1 MTALRIIAAI
11 ALADL
16 RQRLRAPRTWVVL
29 VALAAAS
36 WWSFPPIEADYLT
49 VSIGG
54 AAGARAHYSSAWIG
68 MVLAAIQGAM
78 LSLAGFYVVRGTLVR
93 DLETGA
99 WQLLVATPM
108 NRAGYLVAKWCSHM
122 AVFVLLLSGSVA
134 VGIVAQQVRGEVPG
148 LDLVELL
155 KPVVLVALP
164 ALGLTATLAVWFD
177 LVPWLRRTAGSVVFF
192 FAWVFLLASQTG
204 DNAGAWMGDPQ
215 GMLAVEQA
223 LAPVAVAMG
232 GTPGGLSVGV
242 QVLDGARPML
252 FDWTHWNVGVDVLA
266 ARGFWVALAIV
277 ALLAAAP
284 LLDRFAA
291 YRGSKRA
298 LSTEGRDLRL
308 LDTVLAPLRR
318 TAFGALVAVEAG
330 LALRPRRW
338 RWFAAM
344 AAVFGAQAFAP
355 DKGLVAAILV
365 GWLLCMDVFGRAVL
379 REHETRT
386 AALVFT
392 APGMRHR
399 LLLAR
404 VAVGVG
410 LAWLATLPALLR
422 LAVQHPG
429 AGLALLVAGASVA
442 LWGMALGAMFRN
454 ARPYELLLVG
464 AAYASVQ
471 GALVLDVLQDPAT
484 TSTWHAMGLPLAAA
498 LLAMG
503 WRPLVARPGPG

>member
-16 RQRLRAPRTWVVL
+16 RQRLRVPRTWVVL
-29 VALAAAS
+29 VALAIAS

-68 MVLAAIQGAM
+68 LVIAAIQGAM
-78 LSLAGFYVVRGTLVR
+78 LSLAGFYVVRGTVVR

-108 NRAGYLVAKWCSHM
+108 NRAGYLLAKWCSHM
-122 AVFVLLLSGSVA
+122 AVFALLLSGAVA
-134 VGIVAQQVRGEVPG
+134 VGVAAQLLRDEVPG
-148 LDLVELL
+148 IDLVELL
-155 KPVVLVALP
+155 KPVALVALP

-177 LVPWLRRTAGSVVFF
+177 LVPWLRRTAGNVVFF
-192 FAWVFLLASQTG
+192 FVWVFLLAGTATQGGGT
-204 DNAGAWMGDPQ
+204 WMGDPQ

-232 GTPGGLSVGV
+232 GEPGGLSVGV
-242 QVLDGARPML
+242 QVLQGARPVL
-252 FDWTHWNVGVDVLA
+252 FDWTHWDVGAEVLA
-266 ARGFWVALAIV
+266 GRGFWMALAV
-277 ALLAAAP
+277 LLLLAATP

-291 YRGSKRA
+291 HRGSKA
-298 LSTEGRDLRL
+298 SLSTEGRNLRL
-308 LDTVLAPLRR
+308 LDAVLAPLRH
-318 TAFGALVAVEAG
+318 TAFGSLVAVEAG
-330 LALRPRRW
+330 LALRPHRW

-344 AAVFGAQAFAP
+344 ALVFGVQAFAP
-355 DKGLVAAILV
+355 EKGMAIAILV
-365 GWLLCMDVFGRAVL
+365 GWLLCMDLFGRAVL
-379 REHETRT
+379 REHDTRT

-399 LLLAR
+399 LLVAR
-404 VAVGVG
+404 VVVGVG
-410 LAWLATLPALLR
+410 LAWLATLPALVRLGFAQPEAA
-422 LAVQHPG
+422 LAV
-429 AGLALLVAGASVA
+429 LVAGASVA
-442 LWGMALGAMFRN
+442 LWGAALGALFRN

-471 GALVLDVLQDPAT
+471 GALVLNVLVNPDAMVAF
-484 TSTWHAMGLPLAAA
+484 HAVCLPLA
-498 LLAMG
+498 LGVLATA
-503 WRPLVARPGPG
+503 WRQLVTHVK